1 MVSWSE
7 FAAAAPEM
15 AQRGAERF
23 GVGVAYLATTAKD
36 GAPRVHPVTPLIADW
51 RLCAFIAVATP
62 KYHNLRRDGRCALH
76 AVLGQ
81 DDEEFV
87 VTGRAVVANDWAS
100 RLLAAVEARK
110 IGMTSKDDVLHEFH
124 IERAHWAIWQ
134 GLGTPE
140 IRVVRKHW
148 PSS

>member
-36 GAPRVHPVTPLIADW
+36 GAPRVHPVTPLIADG

-100 RLLAAVEARK
+100 RLRAAAEARK
-110 IGMTSKDDVLHEFH
+110 IGMTSKDDVLHEFR
-124 IERAHWAIWQ
+124 IERAHWAIWE

-148 PSS
+148 P